1 MSYESTVYRILIA
14 SPSDV
19 GEEREVVSRIIQD
32 WNDLNSFNKKIV
44 LLPVRWET
52 HSSPTFGIR
61 PQEAINK
68 QLVDDSDLLIGF
80 FWTKIGTPTGKEVG
94 GTVEEIKRVSK
105 AGKPVMLYFSKRGKD
120 PSSID
125 LEQLEALNKFKD
137 EVYKTALVENFNSI
151 VEFRDK
157 LSRQLEM
164 KIRELQEKKDGNKN
178 LISFSFVDESNGK
191 FTTDKNEV
199 SIERIVITDKEIEEI
214 AKKDKRI
221 TAHNKREFLNS
232 IYTYVNKK
240 NNIPVVFGLKNN
252 VNRIFS
258 NVNLELRLKS
268 TKKDALKIHTFG
280 SSKSTRSDYRFNNL
294 VSMESRENFRKILND
309 NEVQTSAD
317 SWEFKMNSFTLL
329 PEKEK
334 VIEPI
339 LLLYPRAAM
348 KIKFSLH
355 LFSENILQF
364 IESSCELKIN
374 YKTKDL
380 PKEEI
385 EEIIKKLPDYDDDD
399 LPF

>member
-19 GEEREVVSRIIQD
+19 DEEREVVSRIIQD

-52 HSSPTFGIR
+52 HSSPTFGVR

-68 QLVDDSDLLIGF
+68 QLVDDCDLLVGF
-80 FWTKIGTPTGKEVG
+80 FWTKIGTPTGEEIG

-120 PSSID
+120 PSLID
-125 LEQLEALNKFKD
+125 LEQLQSLNKFKS

-164 KIRELQEKKDGNKN
+164 KIRELQERKDGNKN
-178 LISFSFVDESNGK
+178 LITFSFVDETTGNL
-191 FTTDKNEV
+191 TTDSKELSV
-199 SIERIVITDKEIEEI
+199 ERIDLPDKKVEELI
-214 AKKDKRI
+214 KQDERLKNNKK
-221 TAHNKREFLNS
+221 AFQSALYS
-232 IYTYVNKK
+232 YLNKK

-252 VNRIFS
+252 VDRIFS
-258 NVNLELRLKS
+258 NINLELRLKS
-268 TKKDALKIHTFG
+268 SKKDSLNIRTYG
-280 SSKSTRSDYRFNNL
+280 TSQNNRSFYRLSNL
-294 VSMESRENFRKILND
+294 VSTEDFENFRNILND
-309 NEVQTSAD
+309 NEVQISPD

-329 PEKEK
+329 PEKAK

-339 LLLYPRAAM
+339 LLLFPKSSM

-355 LFSENILQF
+355 LFSENILQS
-364 IESSCELKIN
+364 IESHCELKIN
-374 YKTKDL
+374 FKQRELTN
-380 PKEEI
+380 EEI
-385 EEIIKKLPDYDDDD
+385 EEVIKKVPEYDD

>member
-19 GEEREVVSRIIQD
+19 DEEREVVSRIIQD

-52 HSSPTFGIR
+52 HSSPTFGVR

-68 QLVDDSDLLIGF
+68 QLVDDCDLLVGF
-80 FWTKIGTPTGKEVG
+80 FWTKIGTPTGEEIG

-120 PSSID
+120 PSLID
-125 LEQLEALNKFKD
+125 LEQLQSLNKFKS

-164 KIRELQEKKDGNKN
+164 KIRELQERKDGNKN
-178 LISFSFVDESNGK
+178 LITFSFVDETTGNL
-191 FTTDKNEV
+191 TTDSKEL
-199 SIERIVITDKEIEEI
+199 SLERIDLPDKKVEELI
-214 AKKDKRI
+214 KKDERLKN
-221 TAHNKREFLNS
+221 NKKAFQSALYS
-232 IYTYVNKK
+232 YLNKK

-252 VNRIFS
+252 VDRIFS
-258 NVNLELRLKS
+258 NINLELRLKS
-268 TKKDALKIHTFG
+268 SKKDSLNVRTYG
-280 SSKSTRSDYRFNNL
+280 TSQNNRSIYRLSNL
-294 VSMESRENFRKILND
+294 VSTEDFENFRNILND
-309 NEVQTSAD
+309 NEVQISPD

-329 PEKEK
+329 PEKAK

-339 LLLYPRAAM
+339 LLLFPTSSM

-355 LFSENILQF
+355 LFSENILQS
-364 IESSCELKIN
+364 IESHCELKIN
-374 YKTKDL
+374 FKQREL
-380 PKEEI
+380 SNEEI
-385 EEIIKKLPDYDDDD
+385 EEVIKKVPEYDDI
-399 LPF
+399 PF